1 MKKPSQQGQ
10 ALTEFIVVSTF
21 LLVPLFL
28 IVPIL
33 AKVIS
38 QKQDVELGARYAA
51 WERTVWYEEAPGSGL
66 DGYQGAELAFK
77 SDANVAREID
87 ARIFASDTQRI
98 SSSGGEE
105 ALQLD
110 PFAHRQHRQN
120 GVMVPILAQAAEG
133 SSGYATSSSTNSEPG
148 GLVAWAD
155 AFGELAGAFTRFDMP
170 TNGVVNAE
178 ANVKLAD
185 LSGVFGSELGVEAL
199 SLSANNAL
207 YTESWEAG
215 GREHAEYR
223 IQGLM
228 LSQYLDND
236 LIDFV
241 QDVISALPLANELH
255 SDCLIF
261 GYTTIEP
268 LPNHRLEN
276 FDGVKGT
283 GGTSC
288 SM

>member
-10 ALTEFIVVSTF
+10 ALTEFMVVSTF

-28 IVPIL
+28 IVPVL

-66 DGYQGAELAFK
+66 DGYQGAELTFK
-77 SDANVAREID
+77 SDENVAREID
-87 ARIFASDTQRI
+87 ARIFAKDTQRI

-105 ALQLD
+105 AFQLD
-110 PFAHRQHRQN
+110 PFAHRQN
-120 GVMVPILAQAAEG
+120 GGMAPILAQADEG
-133 SSGYATSSSTNSEPG
+133 SSGYATSSSTNSEPEG
-148 GLVAWAD
+148 IVAWVD
-155 AFGELAGAFTRFDMP
+155 AFGELAGKLTRFDMP
-170 TNGVVNAE
+170 SNGVVNAE
-178 ANVKLAD
+178 ASVKLAD
-185 LSGVFGSELGVEAL
+185 LSGVFGSGLGVDAL

-207 YTESWEAG
+207 YTESWESG
-215 GREHAEYR
+215 GRAHAEYR

-228 LSQYLDND
+228 PQQYLDNSV
-236 LIDFV
+236 IGTI
-241 QDVISALPLANELH
+241 QDIAGKIPLMEELA

-261 GYTTIEP
+261 AHTTIEP
-268 LPNHRLEN
+268 LPEHRLVE
-276 FDGVKGT
+276 FDGVKGG